1 MISVLEGEIFWDL
14 FVGTQHRAA
23 RISGDKHARDF
34 AIVFFE
40 GFVPPAGCVP
50 QVFGGAIA
58 RRSSW
63 RDTHSQALKNKLY
76 V

>member
-14 FVGTQHRAA
+14 FIGADHGAT
-23 RISGDKHARDF
+23 RISCDEHAGNF
-34 AIVFFE
+34 PIVFFE
-40 GFVPPAGCVP
+40 SLVPPAGRIP
-50 QVFGGAIA
+50 QMFGGAVA
-58 RRSSW
+58 RRSSR